1 MFVFLL
7 IFISQF
13 NVEARPP
20 SILTPFQKN
29 IQSCLQDGVD
39 LKKVTTLA
47 KIYSYISQKYFLIS
61 SEVMAREVSYKLK
74 DESRKLKYENGKVQ
88 LFKVSDDEDERLIP
102 VNNEVRQRSLTTEA
116 YLTQL
121 LLRADIR
128 SDWMKMSEKRSG
140 STRVS
145 VTTVDGEIKSLQIER
160 AGLKKRLEC
169 TRSEDVEGCTCSDIN

>member
-1 MFVFLL
+1 
-7 IFISQF
+7 
-13 NVEARPP
+13 
-20 SILTPFQKN
+20 
-29 IQSCLQDGVD
+29 
-39 LKKVTTLA
+39 
-47 KIYSYISQKYFLIS
+47 
-61 SEVMAREVSYKLK
+61 MAREVSYKLK